1 MTDWGR
7 LKGFRTLPILIV
19 CGHFHS
25 WWMTIFSRFFI
36 LWYISR
42 EFWRISWLLLG
53 LYLFLHDEAVK
64 LTLRPEWSSHA
75 HEKHLSLTPE
85 NCVKFFRYDRLL
97 WKYLPLDGSTSWI
110 LVLQVQITSASDSL
124 DNVLLRDTWRI
135 FRFHQSY
142 WVLWG
147 WTSCRRFLSWSCR
160 AICVNAR
167 RSAVSAP
174 PSHSSFLVYPLS

>member
-7 LKGFRTLPILIV
+7 FKGFRTLPILIV
-19 CGHFHS
+19 YGHFHS

-42 EFWRISWLLLG
+42 EYISREFWRIPRLLLG

-75 HEKHLSLTPE
+75 HEKHLSLTPK

-97 WKYLPLDGSTSWI
+97 WKFLPLDGSTSWI
-110 LVLQVQITSASDSL
+110 LVLQVQITIVQTVPVIVWITSLFAIHKGFSATIRVIEFCQDEL
-124 DNVLLRDTWRI
+124 HVGGFWADLVA
-135 FRFHQSY
+135 RF
-142 WVLWG
+142 V
-147 WTSCRRFLSWSCR
+147 
-160 AICVNAR
+160 
-167 RSAVSAP
+167 
-174 PSHSSFLVYPLS
+174 